1 MAKRETV
8 NSKIEKALQDGAFQV
23 KKGVIVGS
31 SSPDYYV
38 VSPTGTSAV
47 IEVKA
52 WKASPSNVRF
62 AADLASSYRSQSGAD
77 RAFVVMPGLY
87 RDNLSTGVISPNNL
101 KDVLP
106 SLSEHVSR
114 RKIKRP
120 ERLRSKP
127 RRYLFAAMPFTEPF
141 ELLFDTALEPAALE
155 AGVSLRRVDR
165 QAFTGDIV
173 AEIGRLIRSSV
184 GMIADLTGLNDNVIY
199 EVGVGHGCGRHVIQ
213 MCSTPLSELPFNLRN
228 KKTLVYTPKQIKPL
242 RRQLA
247 REIRALLKSR

>member
-1 MAKRETV
+1 MPKQPTIYT
-8 NSKIEKALQDGAFQV
+8 KIEKALEQGSFQV

-38 VSPTGTSAV
+38 ISPTGTSAV
-47 IEVKA
+47 IEVKT

-62 AADLASSYRSQSGAD
+62 AADLASSYRDQSGAD

-87 RDNLSTGVISPNNL
+87 RTPSSTGVITPDAL

-106 SLSEHVSR
+106 ALSQPPSR
-114 RKIKRP
+114 RKGRRRL
-120 ERLRSKP
+120 RLRSRPK
-127 RRYLFAAMPFTEPF
+127 RYLFAAMPFTEQF

-155 AGVSLRRVDR
+155 AGVALRRVDR

-173 AEIGRLIRSSV
+173 AEIRRLIRSSA
-184 GMIADLTGLNDNVIY
+184 GMIADLTGLNDNVLY
-199 EVGVGHGCGRHVIQ
+199 EVGVAHGCGRRVIQ
-213 MCSTPLSELPFNLRN
+213 VCSTPLNALPFSLRN
-228 KKTLVYTPKQIKPL
+228 NKTIPYSPKRAKLL

-247 REIRALLKSR
+247 REIRALLKSP